1 MAERTARVAGSLRR
15 RVYLALTGGLSGAG
29 RLTATNKVIILLI
42 IASIGFAIFESEE
55 VVRGPNSWI
64 FQVAETGFALAF
76 AAEYLARL
84 WTCAEEPRY
93 RGFRGRLR
101 FMLTPAALIDLLALA
116 PLVFVAIGSEAFVL
130 RVLQLVRILRL
141 ARIGRYS
148 NAANAIRQA
157 VRLRRY
163 ELAASLLAG
172 LSLMLV
178 AAAGLYVI
186 EGTDQPDKFGSIPR
200 AMWWSIAT
208 LTTVGYGDVYPI
220 TVLGRLF
227 ASITAVIGI
236 GLIALPA
243 GIVAAAFAE
252 VVVQRREEASEA
264 VISEASAF
272 DRTLSQ
278 LIDEQIE
285 RASLQGRPHIE
296 INAGDLHRT
305 ALLSNVVSA
314 DLSLFCA
321 QLRASMG
328 PNDIVV
334 HRSAEGDGPALTIRY
349 LLPRR
354 T

>member
-15 RVYLALTGGLSGAG
+15 RVFLALTGGLSGAG

-42 IASIGFAIFESEE
+42 VASIGFAIFESEE

-200 AMWWSIAT
+200 AMWWSISS
-208 LTTVGYGDVYPI
+208 LTVGYGDVYPI
-220 TVLGRLF
+220 TVMGRVF
-227 ASITAVIGI
+227 ASLVAVIGVA
-236 GLIALPA
+236 LIAVPT
-243 GIVAAAFAE
+243 GIITTAFAE
-252 VVVQRREEASEA
+252 VLSKAEAQ
-264 VISEASAF
+264 ASALP
-272 DRTLSQ
+272 DRQAFETALHDV
-278 LIDEQIE
+278 LARADEQE
-285 RASLQGRPHIE
+285 RQSAE
-296 INAGDLHRT
+296 VNAGELHRQLGGYPGPSHQLPLCCAVMRQAMRPGDEVT
-305 ALLSNVVSA
+305 HQGA
-314 DLSLFCA
+314 DA
-321 QLRASMG
+321 A
-328 PNDIVV
+328 D
-334 HRSAEGDGPALTIRY
+334 AALTIRFAM
-349 LLPRR
+349 PR
-354 T
+354 